1 MLGESPKR
9 ISLILISIVH
19 SFIFQNSDSISLGRV
34 ISAGK
39 FKEGTLWNHQCSK
52 SGRMWRNRRRVEK
65 NRLQKSSKW
74 NESVSHSAMPYSL
87 RPWAAPHQV
96 PLSMGFSRQG
106 YWSSLP
112 FPSPGDL
119 PDPGIEPRSLALQA
133 DSLPT
138 ELPGK
143 PQRTVRCL
151 EFHTYL
157 ISFVAKRR
165 FQDTW
170 LPQALRCILD
180 LLKQG
185 PLFRSLNKE
194 WGSTH
199 WSSFKHTFPCFCL
212 EWCNYTLL
220 SKPKESGGLQSVGSQ
235 KVRHDWAT
243 NTFTF
248 SFSKP

>member
-1 MLGESPKR
+1 
-9 ISLILISIVH
+9 
-19 SFIFQNSDSISLGRV
+19 
-34 ISAGK
+34 
-39 FKEGTLWNHQCSK
+39 
-52 SGRMWRNRRRVEK
+52 
-65 NRLQKSSKW
+65 
-74 NESVSHSAMPYSL
+74 MPYSL

-185 PLFRSLNKE
+185 LLFRSE
-194 WGSTH
+194 Y
-199 WSSFKHTFPCFCL
+199 FPGYWIPYFL
-212 EWCNYTLL
+212 PMEFRR
-220 SKPKESGGLQSVGSQ
+220 
-235 KVRHDWAT
+235 KVRKCY
-243 NTFTF
+243 FF
-248 SFSKP
+248 YGPFLS

>member
-96 PLSMGFSRQG
+96 PPSMGFSRQG

-138 ELPGK
+138 ELPGS
-143 PQRTVRCL
+143 PVVGRMIAR
-151 EFHTYL
+151 
-157 ISFVAKRR
+157 
-165 FQDTW
+165 
-170 LPQALRCILD
+170 
-180 LLKQG
+180 QG
-185 PLFRSLNKE
+185 CPSLNPWNVWVLGKGTPRLQME
-194 WGSTH
+194 L
-199 WSSFKHTFPCFCL
+199 K
-212 EWCNYTLL
+212 LL
-220 SKPKESGGLQSVGSQ
+220 ITWPPDTEIISDYQVSPI
-235 KVRHDWAT
+235 
-243 NTFTF
+243 
-248 SFSKP
+248 